1 MVGLGGGGQ
10 EVLAVDGEDVQVCGL
25 HWGTSRRQG
34 PPGLST
40 VSGSVTGSGS
50 TIIELDCAH
59 TDINQKMYI
68 NHCINGIFTIT
79 KKSQKISNSL
89 KSTSRYFYFFILFSN
104 A

>member
-50 TIIELDCAH
+50 TIIE
-59 TDINQKMYI
+59 
-68 NHCINGIFTIT
+68 
-79 KKSQKISNSL
+79 
-89 KSTSRYFYFFILFSN
+89 
-104 A
+104 